1 MELFLLLSHFA
12 VILFV
17 VIGFAVALIT
27 NHRWFRLI
35 HAGVLTFITLLMILR
50 IPCPLTV
57 LEEASTG
64 ESYGGSFLATWLNR
78 IIYVEWFTP
87 QTVFIVDMIFAA
99 LVFSSFWWRPLK
111 RKPPDDENRVIS
123 EK

>member
-1 MELFLLLSHFA
+1 MEILFLIVHFA

-17 VIGFAVALIT
+17 VIGFPVALIT
-27 NHRWFRLI
+27 NHRRFRLI
-35 HAGVLTFITLLMILR
+35 HAGVLAFITLLMILR

-57 LEEASTG
+57 LEETSTG
-64 ESYGGSFLATWLNR
+64 GSYEGSFLATWLNR
-78 IIYVEWFTP
+78 IIYMEWFTP
-87 QTVFIVDMIFAA
+87 KSIFIVDMIFAA

-111 RKPPDDENRVIS
+111 RKPGNEDKVTL

>member
-35 HAGVLTFITLLMILR
+35 HAGVLTFITLLMILQ

-64 ESYGGSFLATWLNR
+64 ESYEGSFLATWLNR

-111 RKPPDDENRVIS
+111 RKPRDEDRITS

>member
-1 MELFLLLSHFA
+1 MEVFLLLLHFA

-27 NHRWFRLI
+27 NHRWFRLV
-35 HAGVLTFITLLMILR
+35 HAGVLGFITLLMILR

-57 LEEASTG
+57 LEEGSTG
-64 ESYGGSFLATWLNR
+64 ESYEGSFLATWLNR

-87 QTVFIVDMIFAA
+87 QTVFIIDMIFAA

-111 RKPPDDENRVIS
+111 RKLPGGDKITS

>member
-1 MELFLLLSHFA
+1 MTIFLLLLHFA

-17 VIGFAVALIT
+17 VIGFPVALIT

-35 HAGVLTFITLLMILR
+35 HAEVLAFITLLMILR

-57 LEEASTG
+57 LEEAPAG

-87 QTVFIVDMIFAA
+87 QTIFIIDMIFAA

-111 RKPPDDENRVIS
+111 RKSHDKDKINS

>member
-1 MELFLLLSHFA
+1 MEVFLLLLHFA

-35 HAGVLTFITLLMILR
+35 HAGVLGFITLLMILR
-50 IPCPLTV
+50 IPCPLTI
-57 LEEASTG
+57 LEEGSTG
-64 ESYGGSFLATWLNR
+64 ESYEGSFLATWLNR

-87 QTVFIVDMIFAA
+87 QTVFIIDMIFAV

-111 RKPPDDENRVIS
+111 RKSSGEEKITS

>member
-1 MELFLLLSHFA
+1 MEVFLLLLHFA

-35 HAGVLTFITLLMILR
+35 HAGVLAFITLLMILR

-57 LEEASTG
+57 LEEGSTG
-64 ESYGGSFLATWLNR
+64 ESYEGSFLATWLNR

-87 QTVFIVDMIFAA
+87 QTVFIIDMIFAA

-111 RKPPDDENRVIS
+111 KKERGEGKITS
-123 EK
+123 EE

>member
-1 MELFLLLSHFA
+1 MAVFLLILHFA

-17 VIGFAVALIT
+17 VIGFAVALVT
-27 NHRWFRLI
+27 NHRWFRLL
-35 HAGVLTFITLLMILR
+35 HAGVLAFITLLMILR

-87 QTVFIVDMIFAA
+87 QTVFIVDMIFAV

-111 RKPPDDENRVIS
+111 RKPRDEDRITS